1 MTTALPLD
9 HVALRCGTPAEV
21 AQYLRGVRAST
32 TDPAPIT
39 TQLHDA
45 VAQGSIPHAVFAL
58 WTPLH
63 RDARSTVAGLQ
74 QSESLLERKTAIKA
88 FVKATRS
95 AVTMDEIW
103 NVAGGTPGIATLM
116 SNLSTDE
123 IKLLCNGLAKTASL
137 CGSRPERHARLTELV
152 ELLLSQENPDPRP
165 LQMCYKS
172 ILPACMTKKV
182 AEHEESCPSWSQ
194 RQQAILLRAHS
205 ALYET
210 RFLDTLLSAE
220 TDDVDFNAWKQLV
233 NNNPGFAKD
242 VLSKVL
248 EADGALPM
256 KPDDF
261 VKLAEDITKP
271 LHRRRSSTE
280 KNLALEILKD
290 LVAIFEKHS
299 DLTEYLNVEP
309 NGVLLNVVK
318 FWEHARSTRPR
329 IQRHL
334 VKLIGLVHE
343 SYFKSAKN
351 VTDMVRSVHP
361 AVSYR
366 LFRLTI
372 QSSIYHSFD
381 IEEVADV
388 SKASFKKLKGPWPA
402 DLFTA
407 FADDDAD
414 ASLRLFRK
422 LISTFPESQFLIC
435 SSLYRCSIVESARE
449 PETDKGDPYI
459 LEAFLVHASSREAT
473 SSGSNTSNLVKQR
486 LQDCKDNAARAR
498 DWVFRQGWATI
509 ALNLSVA
516 TGSFDVFADT
526 IVWARRFNKDPN
538 AVKQLYSYNNFP
550 TIEATDLLSGIP
562 SFPFRLETPKTGIKQ
577 SVESGNK
584 ILMQLLETAVMA
596 LRVPSF
602 QQYDW
607 SCITSFPEKV
617 IERRL
622 VGANKLQR
630 APHSLS
636 DDEVFDFLWKPT
648 IEFLI
653 EAEKY
658 LLQPNMERLYPREI
672 KGLIHSIDFDFAN
685 NLRPH
690 SARFLNTLSQERD
703 KLWKEYRP
711 RHFPAVHDLETL
723 WPRGLPV
730 QYLCPRGVA
739 SARDLPYVCGRI
751 EAVVFGTPDILL
763 REPPTDTELR
773 DAIGPCIE
781 DYCYALKTYV
791 NTASDAS
798 ERDTRI
804 RKAWRH
810 AIDNLSGDQMT
821 KSESLD
827 YWSYT
832 FSSRANV
839 KLPLDVES
847 EVPGRLQ
854 PALPDVDDPDLPT
867 EWNPYLQSDG
877 ILWDKG
883 PNSGREIPANILTQM
898 IHHGGPWFAPTIVDN
913 QSPWDDGVWL
923 EPPTHT
929 WNFWPMKSDLPVS
942 WTTKDAYAV
951 ALLLYLNTREG
962 ADSSILKSS
971 FPSKDIVR
979 FPAMFLDQDWLD
991 NVGSYDFEVYDG
1003 STDLVMFAPVSLV
1016 AQVAQSVLRD
1026 VEEKESFHPN
1036 AVKPMDL
1043 AMQLVRLLAG
1053 SDRPSLALPLIQKI
1067 VLGRPDDSA
1076 WHRELLNKGLFSKLS
1091 PTDTKTFLLSIAD
1104 GILDN
1109 LDQQDAR
1116 NKEQA
1121 EQSTGGSD
1129 RKTPLVKVTTVKMLA
1144 KLLSDSP
1151 FLDPKTSL
1159 TMLSHLLDKA
1169 RHIDIRVAIIESL
1182 YGALGSSAASG
1193 VKDDIL
1199 ILLAKHALPL
1209 AAGFNE
1215 RGPAWASW
1223 EEVEAGEPMPT
1234 VSAIS
1239 GDNVVRQ
1246 IFATWDYRFTDDLDL
1261 RKKMAALSLQVIEES
1276 AKNHRQW
1283 LEHFL
1288 KKHNLT
1294 LSSEEKL
1301 FNTPVDTGILA
1312 LFGRNPEFLTHSVFE
1327 MIKDSVLT
1335 QICPPPGIAAINKK
1349 VRRDTGLSD
1358 SNAGQHWL
1366 SIFGKD
1372 TAVVRQTGAFPLLTR
1387 MHHPI
1392 NRTAPDFSD
1401 SVTVELLQQF
1411 AREVFDS
1418 LVRSGDVDFLEEVFR
1433 SMTPTDNNEDN
1444 VESLARWKLIT
1455 LPILE
1460 EVIAKIAKLRTL
1472 EWQKD
1477 LKREPARLPDTFR
1490 LNSALVVFPV
1500 NDDEEEIFM
1509 KDVMRL
1515 IEELA
1520 QMKGPY
1526 HKKWGYFKTKSM
1538 KPCRDRRRRMF
1549 RLANRLGSLNGV
1561 DLDSPSL
1568 PDQLRVE
1575 LAAFLLDKGRP
1586 FVAKDPDV
1594 VAGLKAMLREWAE
1607 SPIEEFRTSAMEIVD
1622 GFKKAGND
1630 DWFTTGGGLDWV
1642 QIETDDSESEED
1654 VE

>member
-9 HVALRCGTPAEV
+9 HVALRSGTPAEV

-32 TDPAPIT
+32 ADPAPIT

-45 VAQGSIPHAVFAL
+45 VVQGSIPHAVFAL

-63 RDARSTVAGLQ
+63 RDARSTAAGLQ
-74 QSESLLERKTAIKA
+74 QSESLLERKTVIKA

-103 NVAGGTPGIATLM
+103 NVAGGTPGIVALM

-123 IKLLCNGLAKTASL
+123 IKLLCNGLAKTVSL

-165 LQMCYKS
+165 LQMCYKR
-172 ILPACMTKKV
+172 ILPACTTTKV
-182 AEHEESCPSWSQ
+182 AEHEESRLSWSQ

-248 EADGALPM
+248 KADGPLPM
-256 KPDDF
+256 KADDF

-280 KNLALEILKD
+280 KTLAFEILED
-290 LVAIFEKHS
+290 LIAIFEKHS
-299 DLTEYLNVEP
+299 DLTKYLNVEP

-351 VTDMVRSVHP
+351 VTDMVRYIHP

-366 LFRLTI
+366 LFRLTV
-372 QSSIYHSFD
+372 QSSAYHSFD
-381 IEEVADV
+381 IEEDADG

-486 LQDCKDNAARAR
+486 LQDCKDKAARAR

-526 IVWARRFNKDPN
+526 IVWARRFNKDSN

-562 SFPFRLETPKTGIKQ
+562 SFPFRLENPKTGIKQ
-577 SVESGNK
+577 SVESGNR

-596 LRVPSF
+596 LREPSF

-622 VGANKLQR
+622 VRANKLER

-658 LLQPNMERLYPREI
+658 LLQPNMDRLYPREI

-690 SARFLNTLSQERD
+690 SARFLDTLAQERD
-703 KLWKEYRP
+703 K
-711 RHFPAVHDLETL
+711 F
-723 WPRGLPV
+723 
-730 QYLCPRGVA
+730 
-739 SARDLPYVCGRI
+739 
-751 EAVVFGTPDILL
+751 
-763 REPPTDTELR
+763 
-773 DAIGPCIE
+773 
-781 DYCYALKTYV
+781 
-791 NTASDAS
+791 
-798 ERDTRI
+798 
-804 RKAWRH
+804 
-810 AIDNLSGDQMT
+810 
-821 KSESLD
+821 
-827 YWSYT
+827 
-832 FSSRANV
+832 
-839 KLPLDVES
+839 
-847 EVPGRLQ
+847 
-854 PALPDVDDPDLPT
+854 
-867 EWNPYLQSDG
+867 
-877 ILWDKG
+877 
-883 PNSGREIPANILTQM
+883 
-898 IHHGGPWFAPTIVDN
+898 
-913 QSPWDDGVWL
+913 
-923 EPPTHT
+923 
-929 WNFWPMKSDLPVS
+929 
-942 WTTKDAYAV
+942 
-951 ALLLYLNTREG
+951 
-962 ADSSILKSS
+962 

-1016 AQVAQSVLRD
+1016 AQVAQSVLQD

-1043 AMQLVRLLAG
+1043 AMRL
-1053 SDRPSLALPLIQKI
+1053 KI

-1076 WHRELLNKGLFSKLS
+1076 WHRQLLNKGLFSKLS
-1091 PTDTKTFLLSIAD
+1091 PTDTKAFLLSVAD
-1104 GILDN
+1104 GILDK
-1109 LDQQDAR
+1109 LDQQDVR

-1121 EQSTGGSD
+1121 EQDTGGSD
-1129 RKTPLVKVTTVKMLA
+1129 RKLPLVKVTTVKMLA

-1159 TMLSHLLDKA
+1159 TILSHLMDKA

-1182 YGALGSSAASG
+1182 YDALGSSAASD
-1193 VKDDIL
+1193 VKDEIL
-1199 ILLAKHALPL
+1199 ILLEKHALPL

-1223 EEVEAGEPMPT
+1223 EEVEAGEPLPT

-1246 IFATWDYRFTDDLDL
+1246 IFATWDYRLTDDLDL
-1261 RKKMAALSLQVIEES
+1261 KKKMAALSLRVIEES

-1283 LEHFL
+1283 LELFV

-1294 LSSEEKL
+1294 LSTEEKL
-1301 FNTPVDTGILA
+1301 FNTPLDTGMLA
-1312 LFGRNPEFLTHSVFE
+1312 LFGRNPEFLTHSIFG
-1327 MIKDSVLT
+1327 MIKDSY
-1335 QICPPPGIAAINKK
+1335 
-1349 VRRDTGLSD
+1349 
-1358 SNAGQHWL
+1358 
-1366 SIFGKD
+1366 
-1372 TAVVRQTGAFPLLTR
+1372 
-1387 MHHPI
+1387 
-1392 NRTAPDFSD
+1392 
-1401 SVTVELLQQF
+1401 VTVELLQQF

-1418 LVRSGDVDFLEEVFR
+1418 LVRSGDVDVLEEFFR
-1433 SMTPTDNNEDN
+1433 SMTPMENNEDN

-1455 LPILE
+1455 LPMLE

-1477 LKREPARLPDTFR
+1477 IRREPARLPDTFR
-1490 LNSALVVFPV
+1490 LKSALVVFPV
-1500 NDDEEEIFM
+1500 NDDEEEIFI

-1520 QMKGPY
+1520 PLKGPY
-1526 HKKWGYFKTKSM
+1526 HKKWEYFKTKSM

-1549 RLANRLGSLNGV
+1549 HLAIRLGSLNGV

-1575 LAAFLLDKGRP
+1575 LAAFLLDKGHP

-1594 VAGLKAMLREWAE
+1594 VAGLKAMLHEWAE
-1607 SPIEEFRTSAMEIVD
+1607 SPIEEFRTSAMKIVD

-1630 DWFTTGGGLDWV
+1630 DWFTRGGGLDWV
-1642 QIETDDSESEED
+1642 KIETDNSDSEED
-1654 VE
+1654 VD

>member
-9 HVALRCGTPAEV
+9 HVALRFGTPAEV

-103 NVAGGTPGIATLM
+103 NVAGGTPGIAALM

-123 IKLLCNGLAKTASL
+123 IKVLCNGLAKTASL

-165 LQMCYKS
+165 LQMCYKR
-172 ILPACMTKKV
+172 ILPACTTTKKV
-182 AEHEESCPSWSQ
+182 AEHEESHSSWSQ

-220 TDDVDFNAWKQLV
+220 TDDVEFNAWKQLV

-248 EADGALPM
+248 EADGPLPM

-280 KNLALEILKD
+280 KNLALGILED

-329 IQRHL
+329 IQRRL
-334 VKLIGLVHE
+334 VKLIGLVYE

-372 QSSIYHSFD
+372 QSSTYHSFD
-381 IEEVADV
+381 IEENADV

-449 PETDKGDPYI
+449 PETDKGDPHI
-459 LEAFLVHASSREAT
+459 LEAFLVHASSREAI
-473 SSGSNTSNLVKQR
+473 SSGLNTSNLVKQR

-516 TGSFDVFADT
+516 TGSFDLFADT

-562 SFPFRLETPKTGIKQ
+562 SFPFRLENPKTGIKQ
-577 SVESGNK
+577 SVESGNR

-596 LRVPSF
+596 LREPSF

-622 VGANKLQR
+622 VRANKLQR

-690 SARFLNTLSQERD
+690 SARFLDTLAQERD

-711 RHFPAVHDLETL
+711 RHFPAVHDLETP

-730 QYLCPRGVA
+730 QYLCPREVA
-739 SARDLPYVCGRI
+739 SAIDLPYVSARI

-810 AIDNLSGDQMT
+810 AVDNLSGDHMT

-839 KLPLDVES
+839 KLPLDVEP
-847 EVPGRLQ
+847 EVPGRLE
-854 PALPDVDDPDLPT
+854 PVLPDVDDPDLPT

-883 PNSGREIPANILTQM
+883 PNNGREIPATIVTQM
-898 IHHGGPWFAPTIVDN
+898 INHGGPWFAPTIIDN

-929 WNFWPMKSDLPVS
+929 WNFWPMKGDLPVS

-1016 AQVAQSVLRD
+1016 AQVAQSVLQD

-1043 AMQLVRLLAG
+1043 AMRL
-1053 SDRPSLALPLIQKI
+1053 KI

-1104 GILDN
+1104 GILSK
-1109 LDQQDAR
+1109 LGQQDVR
-1116 NKEQA
+1116 NKEEA
-1121 EQSTGGSD
+1121 EQDTGGSD

-1159 TMLSHLLDKA
+1159 TILSHLLDKA
-1169 RHIDIRVAIIESL
+1169 RHIDIRVAIIESF
-1182 YGALGSSAASG
+1182 YGALGSSAAPD

-1199 ILLAKHALPL
+1199 SLLEKHALPL

-1215 RGPAWASW
+1215 RGPAWAFW
-1223 EEVEAGEPMPT
+1223 EEVEAGEPLPT
-1234 VSAIS
+1234 VSATS
-1239 GDNVVRQ
+1239 GDNIVRQ
-1246 IFATWDYRFTDDLDL
+1246 IFANWDYRFTDDLDL
-1261 RKKMAALSLQVIEES
+1261 RKKMVALSLRVIEES

-1283 LEHFL
+1283 LELFL

-1294 LSSEEKL
+1294 LSTEEKL
-1301 FNTPVDTGILA
+1301 FDTPVDTGMLA
-1312 LFGRNPEFLTHSVFE
+1312 LFGRNPKFLTDSVFG
-1327 MIKDSVLT
+1327 MIKDT
-1335 QICPPPGIAAINKK
+1335 P
-1349 VRRDTGLSD
+1349 D
-1358 SNAGQHWL
+1358 SSGY
-1366 SIFGKD
+1366 
-1372 TAVVRQTGAFPLLTR
+1372 
-1387 MHHPI
+1387 
-1392 NRTAPDFSD
+1392 
-1401 SVTVELLQQF
+1401 VTVEVLQQF

-1433 SMTPTDNNEDN
+1433 SMTPMENNEDS

-1460 EVIAKIAKLRTL
+1460 EFIAKIAKLRTL

-1490 LNSALVVFPV
+1490 LKSALVVFPV

-1526 HKKWGYFKTKSM
+1526 HKKWEYFKTKSM

-1549 RLANRLGSLNGV
+1549 HLANRLGSLNGV

-1575 LAAFLLDKGRP
+1575 LAGFLLDKGRP

-1607 SPIEEFRTSAMEIVD
+1607 SPIEEFRTGALGIVE
-1622 GFKKAGND
+1622 GFKKAGDD
-1630 DWFTTGGGLDWV
+1630 DWFTRGGGLGWARF
-1642 QIETDDSESEED
+1642 ETDDSNSEED
-1654 VE
+1654 IE